1 MKSRFSPRRVGVI
14 TAVAALGLLASVLT
28 PALADAAPTSSSLR
42 YVNLGDSYAA
52 GSGVSPTAPDKPG
65 SCSQSSNNFAHVIA
79 KRNGFSLTDV
89 SCGGAQTKDF
99 FTSQYPDVAPQLRA
113 LRADTQLITLMIGGN
128 DGNVFAGTVAK
139 CIAAGVATEFRGT
152 PCKDQYGT
160 SIDKEIRTAT
170 YPKVVNALKAIR
182 AKSPRARVAIVSY
195 PLIMPAKAQT
205 CTNLPVAAGDLP
217 FAYGIQT
224 TLNDA
229 VKRAADATGVTYVD
243 ATTPSIG
250 HDACQPVGVRW
261 VEPIF
266 GTVQP
271 VPVHPNTLGERE
283 MAGIVSRTLA
293 LAR

>member
-1 MKSRFSPRRVGVI
+1 MNSRFSMRRVGVFAAAA
-14 TAVAALGLLASVLT
+14 AVGLLASVST
-28 PALADAAPTSSSLR
+28 PALATAAPAPLR
-42 YVNLGDSYAA
+42 YVNLGDSYSA

-65 SCSQSSNNFAHVIA
+65 SCSQSSNNFAHVVA
-79 KRNGFSLTDV
+79 RRNGFSLTDV

-99 FTSQYPDVAPQLRA
+99 FARQYPDAAPQLHA
-113 LRADTQLITLMIGGN
+113 LRPDTQLVTLMIGGN
-128 DGNVFAGTVAK
+128 DGNVFAGTVEK
-139 CIAAGVATEFRGT
+139 CIAAGVAAGFRGT

-170 YPKVVNALKAIR
+170 YPKIVKALKAIR
-182 AKSPRARVAIVSY
+182 AKSPSAKVAIVSY
-195 PLIMPAKAQT
+195 PLIMPATAQT

-217 FAYGIQT
+217 YAHGIQT

-229 VKRAADATGVTYVD
+229 VKRAAEATGVTYVD

-250 HDACQPVGVRW
+250 HDSCKPVGVRW

-271 VPVHPNTLGERE
+271 VPVHPNALGERE
-283 MAGIVSRTLA
+283 MAGIVSRTLG

>member
-1 MKSRFSPRRVGVI
+1 MKPRFSTRRVGVI

-28 PALADAAPTSSSLR
+28 PALADAAPASGTLR

-79 KRNGFSLTDV
+79 RRNGFSLRDV

-99 FTSQYPDVAPQLRA
+99 FTRQYPDVAPQLHA
-113 LRADTQLITLMIGGN
+113 LSADTQLVTLMIGGN

-139 CIAAGVATEFRGT
+139 CIAAGVAAGFRGT
-152 PCKDQYGT
+152 PCKDQYGA
-160 SIDKEIRTAT
+160 SIEKEVRTAT

-182 AKSPRARVAIVSY
+182 TKAPRARVAIVSY

-217 FAYGIQT
+217 YAHGIQT

-250 HDACQPVGVRW
+250 HDGCQPVGVRW

-293 LAR
+293 LAH